1 MNIELRK
8 KSHMNPTKIDIPE
21 DIRSQLCGILSGN
34 LADLIDL
41 GTHAKQAHWN
51 VKGPHF
57 IALHELFDDLAGLI
71 VDHIDTLA
79 ERIVILGGFANGTI
93 QAVAPIT
100 TLPAYPMGITCGHA
114 HCEALSNSLAAF
126 GATVRRSIADVDAL
140 GDADAADILTA
151 ISRDIDKYLWFVES
165 HLQGAKP
172 AQ

>member
-1 MNIELRK
+1 MKNTELMEQVR
-8 KSHMNPTKIDIPE
+8 MNPTKIDIPE
-21 DIRSQLCGILSGN
+21 DTRSQLCGILSAN

-93 QAVAPIT
+93 QAVAPVT

-114 HCEALSNSLAAF
+114 HCDALSNSLASFA
-126 GATVRRSIADVDAL
+126 ATVRKSIDDVDAL

-165 HLQGAKP
+165 HLQGDK
-172 AQ
+172 